1 MKTERR
7 SGKRLIGLMLV
18 LLPAVSCD
26 QSGPPATYDSIEG
39 IFKCQESS
47 PHAGV
52 RNYLV
57 EIDGVKDAGGLYII
71 SNFHNKGENEFL
83 YAELSD
89 DTLRIQNQPISD
101 ITVNGKGPVGTD
113 FRTIHLNY
121 VTDDGITIL
130 DYYATYSR

>member
-1 MKTERR
+1 MKTGKRP
-7 SGKRLIGLMLV
+7 GKRLIGLLLV

-26 QSGPPATYDSIEG
+26 QSDPQAHYDSIEG
-39 IFKCQESS
+39 IFKCQEAS

-52 RNYLV
+52 RNYLG
-57 EIDGVKDAGGLYII
+57 EIDGVKDAGGLFII

-83 YAELSD
+83 YAELSN
-89 DTLRIQNQPISD
+89 DTLWIVNQPISD
-101 ITVNGKGPVGTD
+101 ISVNGKGPVSAD
-113 FRTIHLNY
+113 FRTIHLDY